1 MLQCRTQPL
10 SWKYAVLAEALPV
23 VPAIIQATSCA
34 ECTVVCRGLALV
46 PGKGLASASH
56 DTTLRLWNAA
66 GTCVRQYL
74 GHTALVYAC
83 AATPEGLLASASEDN
98 TARLWQGDG
107 SCLQV
112 IPHPGVPCLR

>member
-1 MLQCRTQPL
+1 M
-10 SWKYAVLAEALPV
+10 
-23 VPAIIQATSCA
+23 
-34 ECTVVCRGLALV
+34 

-66 GTCVRQYL
+66 GTCVRQYH

-83 AATPEGLLASASEDN
+83 AATPDGLLASASEDN

-112 IPHPGVPCLR
+112 LSHPGMTSGTPRLA